1 MERLAH
7 IVRVWV
13 LWIARV
19 AMVSMTNVNVC
30 TPDSIEGA
38 GFLVLLAMAQ
48 EKFMLSAIP
57 AMAQAG
63 FDCLLSSPIP
73 WLRSITMLFRHRKQH
88 GYDV

>member
-1 MERLAH
+1 MPMERLVH

-38 GFLVLLAMAQ
+38 GFRVRNAMAKV
-48 EKFMLSAIP
+48 KFMLNARLVMVQDEYERIKQKVTP
-57 AMAQAG
+57 VGQMIYG
-63 FDCLLSSPIP
+63 CFCRILL
-73 WLRSITMLFRHRKQH
+73 L
-88 GYDV
+88 G